1 MKNKKSAKDL
11 AFDRE
16 RAKFRK
22 EIRELERENASLSL
36 TLTER
41 NVEIQKADEEIRS
54 LKDWVQ
60 RLLEYMDMPEEE
72 MRKRIAMNGKKTKY
86 WTRSESSGRY
96 LGGLGFYDTR
106 HL

>member
-11 AFDRE
+11 AFERE

-22 EIRELERENASLSL
+22 EIRELEREHLSLSRL
-36 TLTER
+36 VAER
-41 NVEIQKADEEIRS
+41 DMRIQEAEKEIRQ

-72 MRKRIAMNGKKTKY
+72 MRKRIENERAKD
-86 WTRSESSGRY
+86 EVLDA
-96 LGGLGFYDTR
+96 LGEFGQIFRGFGI
-106 HL
+106 L

>member
-11 AFDRE
+11 AFERE

-36 TLTER
+36 TLIER
-41 NVEIQKADEEIRS
+41 NVEIQEAEEEIRQ
-54 LKDWVQ
+54 LKNWVQ

-72 MRKRIAMNGKKTKY
+72 MRKRIENERAKDKMLDT
-86 WTRSESSGRY
+86 
-96 LGGLGFYDTR
+96 LGEFGQIFRRFGIL
-106 HL
+106 

>member
-11 AFDRE
+11 AFERE
-16 RAKFRK
+16 RAKLRE

-41 NVEIQKADEEIRS
+41 NVDIQKAEEEIRQ

-72 MRKRIAMNGKKTKY
+72 MRKRIENERVKDKMLDT
-86 WTRSESSGRY
+86 
-96 LGGLGFYDTR
+96 LGEFGQIFRRFGIL
-106 HL
+106 

>member
-11 AFDRE
+11 AFERE

-36 TLTER
+36 TLIER
-41 NVEIQKADEEIRS
+41 NVEIQEAEEEIRQ
-54 LKDWVQ
+54 LKNWVQ

-72 MRKRIAMNGKKTKY
+72 MRKRIENERAKDKMLDT
-86 WTRSESSGRY
+86 
-96 LGGLGFYDTR
+96 LGEFGQIFRRFGVL
-106 HL
+106 

>member
-36 TLTER
+36 TLIER
-41 NVEIQKADEEIRS
+41 NVEIQEAEEEIRQ
-54 LKDWVQ
+54 LKNWVQ

-72 MRKRIAMNGKKTKY
+72 MRKRIENERAKDKMLDT
-86 WTRSESSGRY
+86 
-96 LGGLGFYDTR
+96 LGEFGQIFRRFGIL
-106 HL
+106 

>member
-22 EIRELERENASLSL
+22 EIRELERENASFSL

-72 MRKRIAMNGKKTKY
+72 MRKRIANERNKDEILDAIGEFGQIF
-86 WTRSESSGRY
+86 R
-96 LGGLGFYDTR
+96 GFGI
-106 HL
+106 L